1 MVEMT
6 MEMMTR
12 ATSVLRGRGPCQRA
26 QRACARS
33 ETTSLERVSSPKAR
47 D

>member
-1 MVEMT
+1 MVK
-6 MEMMTR
+6 MMTR
-12 ATSVLRGRGPCQRA
+12 ATSGFA
-26 QRACARS
+26 ARS